1 MKKIIKIKKSINII
15 VNFIIFIE
23 IVLLFIFIG
32 LKFTGIKTYVITSG
46 SMEPKYP
53 IGSLIIVK
61 ATEPENIKKN
71 DVITFYILDTDIV
84 ATHQVYEI
92 DFDKRQF
99 KTQGIN
105 NFDDNGNIIQDS
117 LPVNFSS
124 LIGKCIFCIPYLGYI
139 YKNLNLYIG
148 LFIIFV
154 LIIIS
159 KLLKMEEKSNE
170 SKKIKKE

>member
-46 SMEPKYP
+46 SMEPIYP